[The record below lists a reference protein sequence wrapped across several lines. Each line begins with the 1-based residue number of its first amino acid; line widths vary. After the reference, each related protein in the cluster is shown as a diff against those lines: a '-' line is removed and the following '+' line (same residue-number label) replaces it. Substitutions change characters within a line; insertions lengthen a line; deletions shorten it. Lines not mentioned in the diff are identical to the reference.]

1 VSVFVESHFDDEE
14 GITTPVLDMLLNDP
28 MLKVTKR
35 EEEDKKKIM
44 KLEGHQSKR
53 SLFLG
58 LGIALHITFRRIL

>member
-35 EEEDKKKIM
+35 EEEDKKK
-44 KLEGHQSKR
+44 S
-53 SLFLG
+53 
-58 LGIALHITFRRIL
+58 